1 MAMTH
6 NVRNLHYLRSTTLDK
21 SARAMPNLLVKQQP
35 QRRLRLLILSAE
47 KEVEFRGVSTY
58 LASQSVNQATQESE
72 EIKVNFDHNTRL
84 RSGWIVS
91 LGLAISLL
99 SPCASFARNSTGSQA
114 APPDNSAQNKAHDT
128 TSDQQS
134 EATSDRMLTKKI
146 RQAIVADKSLSTYG
160 HNVKIIVQ
168 NGSVTLKGPVH
179 SEDEKQTIASKAA
192 EVAGS
197 PDKVSNQ
204 LSVKQ

>member
-1 MAMTH
+1 M
-6 NVRNLHYLRSTTLDK
+6 
-21 SARAMPNLLVKQQP
+21 
-35 QRRLRLLILSAE
+35 
-47 KEVEFRGVSTY
+47 Y
-58 LASQSVNQATQESE
+58 LASQSVSQATQESE
-72 EIKVNFDHNTRL
+72 GTKVNSDHTTRPH
-84 RSGWIVS
+84 SGWIIS
-91 LGLAISLL
+91 LGLAITLL
-99 SPCASFARNSTGSQA
+99 SPCASFGQDSTGSQ
-114 APPDNSAQNKAHDT
+114 APPDNSAQNKAHNT

-179 SEDEKQTIASKAA
+179 SEEEKQTIASKAA
-192 EVAGS
+192 EIAGS